1 MPISSAQINLPAVRD
16 ELKAI
21 AELYE
26 AALVGNNRELLD
38 ALFHPGP
45 DTLRYGLADEQYG
58 FDAVV
63 AFRAALAQQSPPRRI
78 VRCEISTYGQDF
90 GTVNLEFR
98 YTDRAGGGRQSQT
111 WVRSDQAAHGGWRIV
126 AAHVSLMHNPA
137 S

>member
-1 MPISSAQINLPAVRD
+1 MPITSAQINLPAVRD

-21 AELYE
+21 AERYE
-26 AALVGNNRELLD
+26 AALVGNDRALLD
-38 ALFHPGP
+38 ALFHPGA

-63 AFRAALAQQSPPRRI
+63 AFRAGLAQQSPPRRI
-78 VRCEISTYGQDF
+78 IRCEISTYGLDF

-98 YTDRAGGGRQSQT
+98 YLDRPGGGRQSQT
-111 WVRSDQAAHGGWRIV
+111 WVRSDQPGHGGWRIV